1 MTRPSFIVLDSIL
14 SKKLWFTVSNKVYAY
29 SIFVAFACITAH
41 LEQCYMRTTSGRNPK
56 LLGLNWR
63 S

>member
-1 MTRPSFIVLDSIL
+1 MVYRI
-14 SKKLWFTVSNKVYAY
+14 KESNKVYAY